1 MRPTILF
8 WALIM
13 HCHPQ
18 ECAFANWARAH
29 ENDPHD
35 AVIDIYRTFKEC
47 EADKPRDNPVNDR
60 GYGES
65 YTCEILKISING
77 GQIVAVKP

>member
-18 ECAFANWARAH
+18 ECAFGNWARAH

-35 AVIDIYRTFKEC
+35 AVIGVPLISVPKV
-47 EADKPRDNPVNDR
+47 PVLSLGNSS
-60 GYGES
+60 GWPAFS
-65 YTCEILKISING
+65 
-77 GQIVAVKP
+77 